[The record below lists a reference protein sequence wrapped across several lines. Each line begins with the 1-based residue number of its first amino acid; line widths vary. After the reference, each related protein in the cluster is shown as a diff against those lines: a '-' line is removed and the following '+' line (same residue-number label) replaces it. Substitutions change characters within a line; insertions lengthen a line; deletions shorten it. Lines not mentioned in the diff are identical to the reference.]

1 MQKRKLG
8 SIKSNI
14 LLLLVLVTIATIF
27 VVAKYSGRVIPN
39 VEGAVGNIISKLH
52 PLVK

>member
-27 VVAKYSGRVIPN
+27 VVAGFRHFKTN
-39 VEGAVGNIISKLH
+39 
-52 PLVK
+52 